1 MSIISKED
9 VIKTV
14 RVTKRG
20 ATVKS
25 DAVAKVFG
33 KSHKM
38 ILRKIRGFCDEL
50 VEQNYAIKLYFI
62 DTTYCNA
69 KGKDYTRF
77 ELTRK
82 GFDLLGLSLT
92 GKEALKYKL
101 WYIDEFHSKSEVIS
115 KNKQLAYENNENPLW
130 IGFRQQG
137 KEIHTKFT
145 DAVNEYLLPQRVA
158 EKRETN
164 QFVSRYISSYTKL
177 IYRILNIEV
186 PKGVNLNRD
195 AMDMRLLFK
204 VETLEEKIATLIINK
219 AKQDIHYKDIYQQ
232 IKSEIEKQVT
242 PSAFVSKQ

>member
-25 DAVAKVFG
+25 DAIAKIFE
-33 KSHKM
+33 KSHKQVLAS
-38 ILRKIRGFCDEL
+38 IDKKIKFL
-50 VEQNYAIKLYFI
+50 TANSISHQTYFI
-62 DTTYCNA
+62 NSTYLNSR
-69 KGKDYTRF
+69 GKEYRRF

-82 GFDLLGLSLT
+82 GFDLVVLSFKGDIAEL
-92 GKEALKYKL
+92 YRI

-145 DAVNEYLLPQRVA
+145 DAVNEYLLPQRVS
-158 EKRETN
+158 EKRETS
-164 QFVSRYISSYTKL
+164 QFVARYISAYTKL
-177 IYRILNIEV
+177 VYKVLDVKV

-195 AMDMRLLFK
+195 AMDMRLLFRI
-204 VETLEEKIATLIINK
+204 ETLEEKIATLIISK

-232 IKSEIEKQVT
+232 IKSEIED
-242 PSAFVSKQ
+242 